1 MITKTGWVIP
11 LDGPVQVVWS
21 MPSSVFVKVASSSD
35 AAADCAL
42 TSASPPDWAVV
53 PTVFDRASFARSP
66 LVFTRP
72 SERLK
77 TSAPADAIRIVG
89 TRRMTARPSQRLARP
104 GQRAGADR
112 ASRTAPAKRDRTART
127 ATATRVLI
135 EVRGMLPRT
144 LIGAPFRR
152 HRTRPWQR
160 AHPRRGRSPGKPL
173 ASSAGRRR
181 PSRRAWRGPR
191 RPRRRA

>member
-21 MPSSVFVKVASSSD
+21 MPSSVFVKVASNSD
-35 AAADCAL
+35 TAADCAL

-53 PTVFDRASFARSP
+53 PTTDNRASFARSP

-72 SERLK
+72 SDRLK
-77 TSAPADAIRIVG
+77 TRAPAEAIRNVG
-89 TRRMTARPSQRLARP
+89 TRRMTARPSQRLVRP
-104 GQRAGADR
+104 GQREGAER
-112 ASRTAPAKRDRTART
+112 ASRDAPANRDRTART

-135 EVRGMLPRT
+135 EVRGMLPKT
-144 LIGAPFRR
+144 LIGAPFRPY
-152 HRTRPWQR
+152 RTRPWQR
-160 AHPRRGRSPGKPL
+160 VCPHRTRAPGRPL

-181 PSRRAWRGPR
+181 LLRRVWRGLR

>member
-1 MITKTGWVIP
+1 MTKTGRVIP
-11 LDGPVQVVWS
+11 LEGPVHVVWS

-35 AAADCAL
+35 VAADCAL
-42 TSASPPDWAVV
+42 MLASPPDWAVV
-53 PTVFDRASFARSP
+53 PTTDDKASFARSP

-89 TRRMTARPSQRLARP
+89 TRRTTVRPSHRLVRP
-104 GQRAGADR
+104 GHREGADR
-112 ASRTAPAKRDRTART
+112 ARRTAPASRERIART
-127 ATATRVLI
+127 ATTTRVLS
-135 EVRGMLPRT
+135 EVRGMLPRA
-144 LIGAPFRR
+144 LIGAPFRH

-160 AHPRRGRSPGKPL
+160 AHPCRGCSPGKQL
-173 ASSAGRRR
+173 ASSAGLRR
-181 PSRRAWRGPR
+181 PLRRVWRGPR

>member
-1 MITKTGWVIP
+1 MTKTSWVIP

-53 PTVFDRASFARSP
+53 PTVVDRASFARSP

-89 TRRMTARPSQRLARP
+89 TRRMTARPSHRLVRP
-104 GQRAGADR
+104 GQRDGAER
-112 ASRTAPAKRDRTART
+112 ASREAPPNRDRTART
-127 ATATRVLI
+127 ATTARVLS
-135 EVRGMLPRT
+135 EVRGMLPKT
-144 LIGAPFRR
+144 LIAAPFRP

-160 AHPRRGRSPGKPL
+160 VRPQRMRFPARPL
-173 ASSAGRRR
+173 GSIAGRRH